1 MWVSTV
7 PLHSAVLFS
16 SDSVD
21 RIAIT
26 QIIPLLSGDLQR
38 SVMLRLQPTS
48 DPARPVKQSQEE
60 ADRSMAELLHR
71 QLNGE
76 TPRKPPGG
84 STCPDD
90 EEEDLYADNSYH
102 LYEDGPLKFKSDE
115 TQNEAVVPSDKLFSV
130 DPAKDMA
137 MAMDLQLRE
146 INSAYDGHL
155 SKEISRK
162 ESNVQLDCKSDEAL
176 AAILQNEAVVP
187 GGQQFGDPAND
198 SAVAMKLQLGEIN
211 SACDSDGPLAKEAAR
226 QEIDVQILVGSDAPS
241 V

>member
-1 MWVSTV
+1 
-7 PLHSAVLFS
+7 
-16 SDSVD
+16 
-21 RIAIT
+21 
-26 QIIPLLSGDLQR
+26 
-38 SVMLRLQPTS
+38 
-48 DPARPVKQSQEE
+48 
-60 ADRSMAELLHR
+60 MAELLYR

-90 EEEDLYADNSYH
+90 EEDDLYADNSYH
-102 LYEDGPLKFKSDE
+102 LYEDGPLKFKSDD
-115 TQNEAVVPSDKLFSV
+115 TQALQNEADVPTGGKLFHV

-137 MAMDLQLRE
+137 MAMELQLRE

-162 ESNVQLDCKSDEAL
+162 ESNVQVDCKSDEAL

-198 SAVAMKLQLGEIN
+198 SAVAMKLQLSEIN